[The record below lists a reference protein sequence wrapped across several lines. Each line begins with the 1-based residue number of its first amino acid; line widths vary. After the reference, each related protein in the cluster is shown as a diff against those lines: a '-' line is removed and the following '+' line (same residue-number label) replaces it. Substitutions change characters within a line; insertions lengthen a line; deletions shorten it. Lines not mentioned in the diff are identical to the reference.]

1 MDILNIFSKLQ
12 FKSQVL
18 LLSAKHFFSENHF
31 TVTILDVVE
40 SKILCEVMS
49 SSRHTGAIYF

>member
-18 LLSAKHFFSENHF
+18 LLSAKHFFQK
-31 TVTILDVVE
+31 IILQWLLDVVE